1 MQNRRSDRNIIHSR
15 TLLNKN
21 NMGKKSNYIFS
32 ETDMDWARLQSFGI
46 SRQQLEDS
54 GNLDPLLSGEET
66 AALSV
71 HLRTTVIDLMMDA
84 TIRLVRSTDGNA
96 LMEINGVSPENGS
109 FEK

>member
-1 MQNRRSDRNIIHSR
+1 
-15 TLLNKN
+15 
-21 NMGKKSNYIFS
+21 MGKKSNYIFS

-71 HLRTTVIDLMMDA
+71 LLRTTVIDLTMDA

>member
-1 MQNRRSDRNIIHSR
+1 
-15 TLLNKN
+15 
-21 NMGKKSNYIFS
+21 
-32 ETDMDWARLQSFGI
+32 MDWARLQSFGI

-71 HLRTTVIDLMMDA
+71 HLRTTVIDLTMDA